1 MILISILLIILNI
14 IFISSGITAILKLH
28 TSKDNKE
35 AIPYFL
41 QYISALAAILLNIVY
56 LQHLIE
62 VADTKP
68 PRIKMETVP
77 INPDFKTIKATYYNA
92 TPGQCDKSPLVTSTG
107 YKISLKKLKNKEI
120 KIIALSRDLLKKYPY
135 GSEVYVHQPE
145 HLRGC
150 WRVEDT
156 MNKRWKNRIDF
167 LVYDKV
173 KVDSVKIL

>member
-14 IFISSGITAILKLH
+14 IFISSGITAILKLQ
-28 TSKDNKE
+28 TSENSKE
-35 AIPYFL
+35 AIPYVL
-41 QYISALAAILLNIVY
+41 QYISAFAAIILNICY

-68 PRIKMETVP
+68 PRIKVETVP
-77 INPDFKTIKATYYNA
+77 TTEFKTIKATYYNA

-107 YKISLKKLKNKEI
+107 YKINIKKLKNKEI

-135 GSEVYVHQPE
+135 GSEIYVHQPA